1 MREPGASK
9 LGICG
14 INVPPDGER
23 LRPLGIQPRMARN
36 SALVELVASELP
48 AVVVSRLLGI
58 HQNTADTWRHI
69 SGQDNTYASE
79 IARRY

>member
-1 MREPGASK
+1 
-9 LGICG
+9 
-14 INVPPDGER
+14 
-23 LRPLGIQPRMARN
+23 MARN
-36 SALVELVASELP
+36 SALVELASELP

-58 HQNTADTWRHI
+58 RQNTADTWSYI